1 MKASEVLEQLAPV
14 ASVTTK
20 RVDRDPSTKIVV
32 TPDMVTMRPGRG
44 KRLLEVEKDN
54 VDDMFRFLHI
64 PPDMTG
70 KIQPGTC
77 GMVANDLLQKHDNF
91 ELLMRDGK
99 IIGFRSATQHDGHA
113 MAPGRVLEAIEKVI
127 DKADY
132 NRVLIGDQQ
141 SVSLEIVGI
150 DKATVTRGDVV
161 RAGAMVRFS
170 PLGITNPSVQSFVL
184 RLICTNGAT
193 SNTVLRE
200 YSYGG
205 GGGRGDGNGRE
216 GVWSW
221 LRKGLR
227 DAYQSYGK
235 VVERYQEMVHD
246 EIPEN
251 QRAMMLES
259 MIREAGLKDNVR
271 DTVRAMAIE
280 TPVRNAYDI
289 LNLVTYATSHIMTD
303 SKHISRARRATEVF
317 QSQDTHSLFCPV
329 CKKGRGAVPALPVG
343 RTQTPVGGTPEAS

>member
-1 MKASEVLEQLAPV
+1 MKSNEVLEQLAPV
-14 ASVTTK
+14 TSVTTK
-20 RVDRDPSTKIVV
+20 RVDRDPSTKFVV

-54 VDDMFRFLHI
+54 VNDLFRFLHI

-70 KIQPGTC
+70 KIQPDTC
-77 GMVANDLLQKHDNF
+77 GMVANDLLQKHDAF
-91 ELLMRDGK
+91 ELLMREGK
-99 IIGFRSATQHDGHA
+99 IIGFRAATEHAGHS
-113 MAPGRVLEAIEKVI
+113 MAPTRVLEAIEKVV
-127 DKADY
+127 DKPDY
-132 NRVLIGDQQ
+132 NRVIIGDSQ

-150 DKATVTRGDVV
+150 DKATVTKGDVV

-184 RLICTNGAT
+184 RLACTNGMT

-200 YSYGG
+200 YSYSGN

-221 LRKGLR
+221 FRKGLR

-235 VVERYQEMVHD
+235 VVERYQEMVQE

-251 QRAMMLES
+251 QRAMMLEA

-280 TPVRNAYDI
+280 NHVRNAYDI
-289 LNLVTYATSHIMTD
+289 LNLMTYATSHLMTD
-303 SKHISRARRATEVF
+303 AKHITRARRATEVF
-317 QSQDTHSLFCPV
+317 QSQDTHALFCPV
-329 CKKGRGAVPALPVG
+329 CRAGRGATPALPAG
-343 RTQTPVGGTPEAS
+343 RTEAN